1 MAFRFEDR
9 GLTLRLF
16 VSMRDAMAYPTAREP
31 ARYAVGWLA
40 KNDAGRWIDGD
51 GVLPPNW
58 EPEPELLNRSLGL
71 TPQLSGGVAVRLSA
85 RLGHL

>member
-16 VSMRDAMAYPTAREP
+16 VSQRDALAYPTARDQIQ
-31 ARYAVGWLA
+31 YATGWIA

-51 GVLPPNW
+51 GVLPPGW
-58 EPEPELLNRSLGL
+58 QPHHAFLHPSTQE
-71 TPQLSGGVAVRLSA
+71 TP
-85 RLGHL
+85 

>member
-16 VSMRDAMAYPTAREP
+16 VSMRDAMAYPTASEP
-31 ARYAVGWLA
+31 ARYAVGWIA

-51 GVLPPNW
+51 GVLPPTW
-58 EPEPELLNRSLGL
+58 TPAPELLTRSE
-71 TPQLSGGVAVRLSA
+71 TPNVRANLPA
-85 RLGHL
+85 RAREEP

>member
-16 VSMRDAMAYPTAREP
+16 VSLRDAMAYPTAREP
-31 ARYAVGWLA
+31 VRYATGWIA
-40 KNDAGRWIDGD
+40 KNDTGRWIDGD

-58 EPEPELLNRSLGL
+58 TPAPDLLNRSEPPNVL
-71 TPQLSGGVAVRLSA
+71 
-85 RLGHL
+85 